1 MTAAD
6 KGVGLPAGPVIAG
19 VDLASFVQGSPLSML
34 NNAVEPF
41 VPLAVFTHRLEEIL
55 KLRRAR
61 QELVREK
68 VLPGGALRCRES
80 SEEPGNR

>member
-55 KLRRAR
+55 KL
-61 QELVREK
+61 
-68 VLPGGALRCRES
+68 
-80 SEEPGNR
+80 